1 MPYGIDLKNLP
12 AVILDRKMMKN
23 KFIKLKNRIFNDKRI
38 ALIKIEGIIIDNS
51 SLPVATKLIECLE
64 QAEEQGIK
72 NIILRINSPG
82 GTVGASQEIYR
93 AIMKAR
99 ENGTVIVASFADV
112 SASGGYY
119 IAAACDK
126 IVANAG
132 TITGSIGVI
141 IKTNVIKELYKK
153 FGVDHQIIKSG
164 AHKDI
169 LSNIRYLSEEEKH
182 ILQSMVDDTYNQF
195 LDVIRCSRNIEEEL
209 LMKYADGRIFTGNQA
224 LEYGLVDAVGS
235 QSDAIDLLCN
245 MANIKVKPKIIS
257 ILPKKTIIQKITGA
271 ELSQM
276 LETIGLNAGYTGMPL
291 WLMPGI
297 LR

>member
-12 AVILDRKMMKN
+12 AVILDRKMIKN
-23 KFIKLKNRIFNDKRI
+23 KFIKLKNSIFNDKRI
-38 ALIKIEGIIIDNS
+38 ALIKLEGIIIDNS

-93 AIMKAR
+93 AIIKAR
-99 ENGTVIVASFADV
+99 ENGAVIVASFADV

-169 LSNIRYLSEEEKH
+169 LSNIRYLSNEEKH

-195 LDVIRCSRNIEEEL
+195 LDVIRCSRNIKEEL

-235 QSDAIDLLCN
+235 QSDAIDILCN